1 MKKFIEVSTEN
12 GKFLVNVNTISC
24 LYTIKDGRTR
34 ITLTAPSSKGDIFIN
49 AQESYEEVKALILS
63 LGALFIDRSLD

>member
-34 ITLTAPSSKGDIFIN
+34 ITLTAPSSKGT
-49 AQESYEEVKALILS
+49 S
-63 LGALFIDRSLD
+63 LLTLKNLTKKLRL

>member
-34 ITLTAPSSKGDIFIN
+34 ITSLLTLKN
-49 AQESYEEVKALILS
+49 LTKKLRL
-63 LGALFIDRSLD
+63 

>member
-49 AQESYEEVKALILS
+49 AQESDE
-63 LGALFIDRSLD
+63 

>member
-12 GKFLVNVNTISC
+12 GKFLVNVDTISC

-49 AQESYEEVKALILS
+49 AQESYEEVKALIKA
-63 LGALFIDRSLD
+63 AL

>member
-49 AQESYEEVKALILS
+49 AQESY
-63 LGALFIDRSLD
+63 GFD

>member
-24 LYTIKDGRTR
+24 LYTKRRPYAHYTHSAVVQGGH
-34 ITLTAPSSKGDIFIN
+34 L
-49 AQESYEEVKALILS
+49 Y
-63 LGALFIDRSLD
+63 

>member
-34 ITLTAPSSKGDIFIN
+34 ITLTAPSS
-49 AQESYEEVKALILS
+49 
-63 LGALFIDRSLD
+63 

>member
-49 AQESYEEVKALILS
+49 AQEFYEEVKALIKA
-63 LGALFIDRSLD
+63 AL